1 MPSLTVDGVRIPVET
16 GDTLLEAMQRAGM
29 MTGLS
34 CYAGDCGVCKC
45 EYLSGEIVE
54 QGDLAGA
61 LGPTERARNIVLGCR
76 TEVVGDVVIRSIRDD
91 ERVTHP
97 LRTVST
103 RVESVDALTHDI
115 KRFRLAIDH
124 DAPLEFSA
132 GQYAKVTFAPD
143 VHREYSMANPPHD
156 PVLEFHVRRTANG
169 LASNHVWHRLA
180 IGDRVEVEGPQ
191 GSCYLRERHGAP
203 ILLAGGGSGMAPM
216 LSILESALHLGM
228 SQPIRLYF
236 GAREERDLYAM
247 ERLEALA
254 RMYRNF
260 RYDIALSGT
269 LDTGVA
275 GEAVAAGDQALR
287 SDQPDAS
294 DQLQSS
300 DRGRR
305 PYRTGMLHEVIAAD
319 WNELVIGKAYLA
331 GPPVMVEAV
340 STLLRSR
347 GVALHDIHGDAY
359 YTEAEKAK
367 LLLHSAKVGT

>member
-1 MPSLTVDGVRIPVET
+1 MPSLTVDGVRIPVEPR
-16 GDTLLEAMQRAGM
+16 DTVLEAMQRAGM

-45 EYLSGEIVE
+45 EYVSGEIVE

-61 LGPTERARNIVLGCR
+61 LGPVERARNIVLGCR
-76 TEVVGDVVIRSIRDD
+76 SEVVGDVVIRSIRDD

-97 LRTVST
+97 LRTVTT

-115 KRFRLAIDH
+115 KRFRLAIDQ

-180 IGDRVEVEGPQ
+180 VGDLVQVEGPQ

-236 GAREERDLYAM
+236 GAREERDLYAT

-254 RMYRNF
+254 RAYRNF

-269 LDTGVA
+269 WDAGVT
-275 GEAVAAGDQALR
+275 GEAVAPGDRAVR
-287 SDQPDAS
+287 SDQLDAA
-294 DQLQSS
+294 DH
-300 DRGRR
+300 GRR

-319 WNELVIGKAYLA
+319 WSELVVGKAYLA
-331 GPPVMVEAV
+331 GPPAMVQAV

-347 GVALHDIHGDAY
+347 GVTLHDIHGDAY

-367 LLLHSAKVGT
+367 LLLHSAKVGM

>member
-1 MPSLTVDGVRIPVET
+1 MPSLNVDGVRIPVET

-54 QGDLAGA
+54 LEDLAGA

-180 IGDRVEVEGPQ
+180 VGDRVTVEGPQ
-191 GSCYLRERHGAP
+191 GSCYLRDRNRAP

-216 LSILESALHLGM
+216 LSILESALYLGM
-228 SQPIRLYF
+228 AQPIRLYF
-236 GAREERDLYAM
+236 GVREERDLYAT
-247 ERLEALA
+247 ERLDALA
-254 RMYRNF
+254 SMHANF
-260 RYDIALSGT
+260 RYDIALSGPA
-269 LDTGVA
+269 LDVA
-275 GEAVAAGDQALR
+275 GALDAGAAVDAGAYRR
-287 SDQPDAS
+287 S
-294 DQLQSS
+294 
-300 DRGRR
+300 
-305 PYRTGMLHEVIAAD
+305 YRTGMLHELIAAD
-319 WNELVIGKAYLA
+319 WGELVVGKAYLA

-340 STLLRSR
+340 SALLRSR
-347 GVALHDIHGDAY
+347 GVALHDIHADAY

-367 LLLHSAKVGT
+367 LQPHVAKAGT